1 MKSPT
6 RDTALLS
13 QRPHWQRDGRPA
25 WKANSPFGSGI
36 RKPDESGGLED
47 IENRN
52 RPRSPGRDSGE
63 LRIVGIDC
71 NPGPDAQ
78 DRLRRI
84 FAILASHFAGEDM
97 TGPEPGSPPADSPPG
112 DGNE

>member
-1 MKSPT
+1 MEGQQPLRVRHPET
-6 RDTALLS
+6 RRERRFGRHREPEQTEK
-13 QRPHWQRDGRPA
+13 PWQR
-25 WKANSPFGSGI
+25 
-36 RKPDESGGLED
+36 
-47 IENRN
+47 
-52 RPRSPGRDSGE
+52 
-63 LRIVGIDC
+63 LRRAAIVGIDC